1 MSYKVD
7 FNLESLLRLK
17 NHQKRVFFIILFNLF
32 VSFFIYMLI
41 PNEFKSYASILPSG
55 NNDSQKS
62 SLASLANQF
71 GYNMNQSTN
80 PLIDPNVIKHIAKN
94 DKLSSKILN
103 YNLSLTNQEPKEIF
117 YLLFPKQD
125 INNEIHFE
133 RAKESLYQNIINVY
147 QDLESSIIH
156 FEVTTNDKNLSFEIC
171 KLIFED
177 TISIINDFTSENNI
191 KKLNFLK
198 ERNEILRVELLK
210 QQNSLKEFEERNR
223 LAQSPSLQLEIS
235 KLITEIQITKSVYV
249 SLRTEEES
257 LSIEVSNTNNGIFL
271 IDSPYL
277 PKDKSFPRLRNLIF
291 LFVFLNLLALSLY
304 VLKNSKISRIDY

>member
-1 MSYKVD
+1 MSYKVE

-17 NHQKRVFFIILFNLF
+17 NHQKRVFFIILFNF
-32 VSFFIYMLI
+32 IVSFFIYMLI

-55 NNDSQKS
+55 NNESQKS
-62 SLASLANQF
+62 SIASLADQF
-71 GYNMNQSTN
+71 GYNMSQSAN
-80 PLIDPNVIKHIAKN
+80 PLTDPNVIKHLVKN

-103 YNLSLTNQEPKEIF
+103 YNLSLNNQEPKEIF
-117 YLLFPKQD
+117 YLLFPRQD
-125 INNEIHFE
+125 LNNEIHLE
-133 RAKESLYQNIINVY
+133 RAKKSLYGNINVY

-198 ERNEILRVELLK
+198 ERNEILRGQLLT
-210 QQNSLKEFEERNR
+210 QQNALKEFKERNK
-223 LAQSPSLQLEIS
+223 LANSPSLQLEIS
-235 KLITEIQITKSVYV
+235 KLMTEIQITKSVYV

-291 LFVFLNLLALSLY
+291 LFAFFNLLALSLY
-304 VLKNSKISRIDY
+304 VLKNSKIYRIDH

>member
-1 MSYKVD
+1 MSYKVE

-17 NHQKRVFFIILFNLF
+17 NHQKRVFFIILFNF
-32 VSFFIYMLI
+32 IVSFFIYMLI

-55 NNDSQKS
+55 NNESQKS
-62 SLASLANQF
+62 SIASLADQF
-71 GYNMNQSTN
+71 GYNMSQSAN
-80 PLIDPNVIKHIAKN
+80 PLTDPNVIKHLVKN

-103 YNLSLTNQEPKEIF
+103 YNLSLNNQEPKEIF
-117 YLLFPKQD
+117 YLLFPRQD
-125 INNEIHFE
+125 LE
-133 RAKESLYQNIINVY
+133 RAKKSLYGNINVY

-198 ERNEILRVELLK
+198 ERNEILRGQLLT
-210 QQNSLKEFEERNR
+210 QQNALKEFKERNK
-223 LAQSPSLQLEIS
+223 LANSPSLQLEIS
-235 KLITEIQITKSVYV
+235 KLMTEIQITKSVYV

-291 LFVFLNLLALSLY
+291 LFAFFNLLALSLY
-304 VLKNSKISRIDY
+304 VLKNSKIYRIDH